1 MKLEE
6 SKALDQLVEDSQKL
20 VNRNWKI
27 GSGKEPPLKEL
38 KTNQIRNIL
47 DMAQAT
53 DSFKALQVFILYQA
67 GRAMIAH
74 EFAEDLALELE
85 KIQKDGGIK
94 SVRLYLGY
102 LYRYFIWKKSQEGDK
117 ND

>member
-6 SKALDQLVEDSQKL
+6 SKALDQLIEDSQKL
-20 VNRNWKI
+20 VSRNWKK
-27 GSGKEPPLKEL
+27 GPKKEL
-38 KTNQIRNIL
+38 FLSNLKKNQIRNIL

-67 GRAMIAH
+67 GRKMIAH
-74 EFAEDLALELE
+74 EFAEDLASELE

-102 LYRYFIWKKSQEGDK
+102 LYRYFIWKKSQEGDGS
-117 ND
+117 D